1 MRGIFLLLLF
11 TCKSLIAQIPIG
23 QWRSHFNY
31 QTAFQV
37 IKGDKIY
44 CATPTNLFSLDEE
57 GEITE
62 YSKTNGLNETGVSCI
77 GWDELTQQLVIAYNN
92 SNIDVLKQRSVK
104 NISDIKLSLITGNK
118 SIHHI
123 YCNNGIAYL
132 SSGLGIIAVDL
143 IKYEIKETW
152 IIGNNGAKSSVN
164 CTVADNGYFYA
175 STNDGLKKAPIQL
188 FNLADYKNW
197 QSIDQSIGLTDN
209 GWGFCGILSNQL
221 IAVKNDSV
229 LLINKKGEIFY
240 YDSTWKISSATIS
253 NNQLILIQNNASGA
267 ARVAIV
273 QASGEVSAIA
283 PASYIKDPSSALI
296 YNNVIWVADK
306 SKGLLQ
312 FTKEGNK
319 PTSFMLNGPYGLMS
333 GDFTIS
339 NSALYIASGGID
351 EVWNGRQ
358 NKAGI
363 AMFLENQWTNI
374 NENSHQA
381 LRFVNDFISIA
392 VDPTDESIWAG
403 SFGNGLV
410 QIIGTKTKLY
420 NSTNSSLQNVQGNS
434 TKCNV
439 SGLVFDDQHNLWISN
454 YGASTPLKVRKA
466 NGEWLSIPMPFVLT
480 NNAVG
485 QLLTDDYEQVW
496 IVSPQN
502 NGLICYQ
509 YGQDISN
516 LNDDRWKMFRAGI
529 GNGNLPSNNVLC
541 IAKDKSNTI
550 WVGTDNGIGIIQ
562 CSDNLFGNNGC
573 EAILPVVQQNQYTGY
588 LFKGEQIQCIAIDGA
603 DQKWIGTKNGVW
615 LLNADGTKTLEHFTE
630 ANSRLI
636 NNDVK
641 KIGIDPTSGEVFFA
655 TVSGLCSYRSTA
667 NFPNE
672 TMSNV
677 LVFPNPI
684 PANYG
689 GIIGIK
695 GLTNNALV
703 KIVELNGR
711 LVYQTRS
718 SGGQATWNGKDY
730 NGNKIASGIYLILVK
745 DEAGKEH
752 IATKIM
758 ITGGR

>member
-273 QASGEVSAIA
+273 QASGEVSAII